1 MHQRNLMFRNY
12 RINSL
17 RRADMQFEVG
27 IMAAKDQKLLKQE
40 GWNAFKLPFAQLYL
54 LGNILWIGG
63 TSMMD
68 VKTEASKELNALL

>member
-40 GWNAFKLPFAQLYL
+40 GWNAFKLPFA
-54 LGNILWIGG
+54 
-63 TSMMD
+63 
-68 VKTEASKELNALL
+68 